1 MELKIGLEF
10 IIMNVHQNK
19 QIIHK
24 IAFKFYVIIRF
35 FVVMFGLSLL
45 PNLAHADTADFDKW
59 MQALKVEALESGISD
74 EIFTRAME
82 GITFKPKVVSLD
94 RNQPEKRKTLDMYL
108 ERAVSQH
115 RTDYGRNMLAKYDDL
130 LNEIATYYNVQPRFI
145 VALWGVETSFG
156 RYTGGF
162 RVTEALATL
171 AYDGRRSAFFR
182 KELLHALRILED
194 GHIAPENMLGSWAGA
209 MGQSQFMP
217 SSFLA
222 YAVDW
227 DKDGRKDIWT
237 TQADIFASIANYLSS
252 VGWRDDIT
260 WGREVRLPLGLNAD
274 AYYESRERLDMQNWR
289 RLGIVNRDGS
299 ALPARNLV
307 SRLVIPDGPTGRA
320 FLAYANY
327 EATLRWNRSHFFA
340 ISVGLLSDS
349 FR

>member
-1 MELKIGLEF
+1 M
-10 IIMNVHQNK
+10 
-19 QIIHK
+19 
-24 IAFKFYVIIRF
+24 FKFNAILRFVI
-35 FVVMFGLSLL
+35 VVFGLLLL
-45 PNLAHADTADFDKW
+45 PHTVHADVADFDKW
-59 MQALKVEALESGISD
+59 MQDLKVEALESGISD
-74 EIFTRAME
+74 EIFTRAMKD
-82 GITFKPKVVSLD
+82 ITFKPKVVSLD

-108 ERAVSQH
+108 ARAVSQH
-115 RTDYGRNMLAKYDDL
+115 RTDYGRNMLAKYEDL
-130 LNEIATYYNVQPRFI
+130 LGEIATYYKVQPRFI
-145 VALWGVETSFG
+145 VALWGIETSFG

-182 KELLHALRILED
+182 KELLQALRILED

-260 WGREVRLPLGLNAD
+260 WGREVRLPADLNAD
-274 AYYESRERLDMQNWR
+274 AYYESREKLNMQNWR
-289 RLGIVNRDGS
+289 RLGVVNRDGS

>member
-1 MELKIGLEF
+1 MRLLRFKNFLLRTKLLAAISAVIMITFTPNLVKADAADFENWLKTLKI
-10 IIMNVHQNK
+10 
-19 QIIHK
+19 
-24 IAFKFYVIIRF
+24 
-35 FVVMFGLSLL
+35 
-45 PNLAHADTADFDKW
+45 
-59 MQALKVEALESGISD
+59 EALEAGISED
-74 EIFTRAME
+74 IFTRAMKD
-82 GITFKPKVVSLD
+82 ITFKPKVVSLD

-108 ERAVSQH
+108 ERAVSRH
-115 RTDYGRNMLAKYDDL
+115 RTDYGRKMLAKHDTL
-130 LNEIATYYNVQPRFI
+130 LTDISAHYRVQPRFI
-145 VALWGVETSFG
+145 VALWGIETSFG

-171 AYDGRRSAFFR
+171 AYDGRRSEFFR

-194 GHIAPENMLGSWAGA
+194 GHIAPEDMLGSWAGA

-227 DKDGRKDIWT
+227 DEDGKKDIWT
-237 TQADIFASIANYLSS
+237 NEADIFASIANYLSS

-260 WGREVRLPLGLNAD
+260 WGREVVLPKNFD
-274 AYYESRERLDMQNWR
+274 AKTYHESRKKLDMRSWSDFGVR
-289 RLGIVNRDGS
+289 SIGGS
-299 ALPARNLV
+299 SLPRRNLQ
-307 SRLVIPDGPTGRA
+307 SRLVNPDGPNGRA

>member
-1 MELKIGLEF
+1 MLKHTIQRRTSILQSNFRVIARFSIIISCF
-10 IIMNVHQNK
+10 IMGPQTVK
-19 QIIHK
+19 
-24 IAFKFYVIIRF
+24 
-35 FVVMFGLSLL
+35 
-45 PNLAHADTADFDKW
+45 ADAADFDRW
-59 MQALKVEALESGISD
+59 LQDLKVEALTSGISED
-74 EIFTRAME
+74 IFSRAMKD
-82 GITFKPKVVSLD
+82 ITFKPKVVSLD
-94 RNQPEKRKTLDMYL
+94 RNQPETRKTLDMYL

-115 RTDYGRNMLAKYDDL
+115 RTDYGRNMLAKHEKL
-130 LNEIATYYNVQPRFI
+130 LAEISTHYKVQPRFI
-145 VALWGVETSFG
+145 IALWGIETSFG

-171 AYDGRRSAFFR
+171 AYDGRRAAFFR

-194 GHIAPENMLGSWAGA
+194 GHIAPGDMLGSWAGA

-237 TQADIFASIANYLSS
+237 TEADIFASIANYLAS
-252 VGWRDDIT
+252 VGWRNDIT
-260 WGREVRLPLGLNAD
+260 WGREVRVPARMD
-274 AYYESRERLDMQNWR
+274 SRSYHESRQKLDMQSWHA
-289 RLGIVNRDGS
+289 LGITKRDGS
-299 ALPARNLV
+299 DLPQRNLI
-307 SRLVIPDGPTGRA
+307 SRLVVPDGPKGRA